1 MPGASIG
8 LTLLVPRREKGR
20 RRRDHVCDYAEE
32 RMISNPFYIQF
43 QKGSSPDGWHRC
55 PTVGSNSMIPP
66 RELASNIVFP
76 SPLVAHRWHIERLVG
91 KCDARLPEY
100 ERVANRVYLH

>member
-1 MPGASIG
+1 MPEASIC

-43 QKGSSPDGWHRC
+43 QKGSSPDGWHRY
-55 PTVGSNSMIPP
+55 PTVDQTSMILLK
-66 RELASNIVFP
+66 EMASNIVPP

>member
-1 MPGASIG
+1 MFFFLVFDFILSHAGASIG

-43 QKGSSPDGWHRC
+43 QKGSSPMDG
-55 PTVGSNSMIPP
+55 I
-66 RELASNIVFP
+66 
-76 SPLVAHRWHIERLVG
+76 
-91 KCDARLPEY
+91 DARLSVQT
-100 ERVANRVYLH
+100 R